1 MALRPPRIPLLPA
14 YPLGQKPALLG
25 SVYLCMHAHSLQS
38 CLTLCDPMGCSPPG
52 SSVHGILQARMLD
65 WVALMPL
72 PYINITQLRTSKT
85 VGHVKSDHDNGCH
98 VRAPFVISWILV
110 TDYPTGPSRKWKT
123 PYDLTPPIS
132 TDSCLTLSPRNS
144 IPPATP
150 NRLLHAHMC
159 PIEAPFYRW
168 VDWGLEW
175 EVRLHSEKVTKVK
188 IKGSLLTTLNL

>member
-38 CLTLCDPMGCSPPG
+38 CLTLCDPMGCSPPD

-132 TDSCLTLSPRNS
+132 TDSCLTLSTEQYS
-144 IPPATP
+144 SSHAKQTLACSHVSYWGTILQMS
-150 NRLLHAHMC
+150 RLR
-159 PIEAPFYRW
+159 F
-168 VDWGLEW
+168 G
-175 EVRLHSEKVTKVK
+175 VRSK
-188 IKGSLLTTLNL
+188 IA